1 LSRYEPDDGRGEH
14 RFSAV
19 DDVVTTCPAVPGAQV
34 VAVHME
40 TINHCLL
47 TRADLA
53 FQLEAARVSN
63 QVTIPNDGEWVD
75 LRS

>member
-1 LSRYEPDDGRGEH
+1 
-14 RFSAV
+14 
-19 DDVVTTCPAVPGAQV
+19 VVNTCQAVPGAKV

-53 FQLEAARVSN
+53 IQLEAARVNDRVS
-63 QVTIPNDGEWVD
+63 IPNDGDWVD
-75 LRS
+75 MRV

>member
-1 LSRYEPDDGRGEH
+1 MVVANTG
-14 RFSAV
+14 SAQFLEGDPITMTA
-19 DDVVTTCPAVPGAQV
+19 DDVVTTC
-34 VAVHME
+34 VHME

-47 TRADLA
+47 MRAHLA